1 MKAQG
6 TTVDDAM
13 KDIIDYVKESGL
25 WDNTLII
32 FGSDNGGKMTIGDNA
47 PYRGYKNT
55 SWEGTL

>member
-32 FGSDNGGKMTIGDNA
+32 FGSDNGGKKTIGDNA

-55 SWEGTL
+55 SWEGT